1 MQFFTLFIRSQPKLI
16 LFRFGILGLLALF
29 SAHLSAAPLGTG
41 WIKNPQH
48 PPVEVQFFLTGQI
61 DADNNVAGF
70 IEVKLDDGWK
80 TYWRSPG
87 EGGISPEIDWQASL
101 NIKGVDWQW
110 PYPQRFEVLGIE
122 TLGYKH
128 DVVFPLS
135 IKVQDRHQPATFKA
149 NLSLSSC
156 STVCVITDYPLEF
169 NFIPSALQ
177 IDPDTMRRH
186 AQAISL
192 VPKKSSMLDDIQATW
207 DSSKNKLQVSLT
219 SKQGWQQPDLF
230 IDGEAGNVAD
240 SSFSHPI
247 LSIDGNQLTAWFDVS
262 NWLGKPNLTGESIQ
276 VTVVDKHFIAE
287 QTVALTDGSVIEVS
301 AGSSLFTMF
310 LFALLGGLI
319 LNVMPCV
326 LPVLGM
332 KLTSVLTAERQHASL
347 IRKQFLASAAGIICS
362 FWLIAASL
370 ALLKWSGQSIGW
382 GIQFQ
387 NAGFLGVMV
396 LVTAIFG
403 ANMLGLF
410 EVRLPSSLNTWLAS
424 KGRNNHSG
432 HFVQGMFATLLAT
445 PCSAP
450 FLGTAVAFA
459 LGASWITLFLIFTG
473 LGIGMALPWL
483 LVALR
488 PSLALK
494 LPRPGIWMNR
504 LKILFGLMMLATSLW
519 IITLLSSHL
528 PISVLWGIS
537 LLGFVAL
544 IWRSINVF
552 GARAVGI
559 TVSLGFIV
567 ASVLFLVA
575 SLTADYWRSPLP
587 PELTWQPLDTKV
599 ISQQISAG
607 KTVFVDVTADW
618 CITCKANKI
627 GVLLQQPVYGALQAD
642 NIVRMQGD
650 WTVPNPK
657 VSQFLQSYNRFG
669 VPFNIVYGP
678 QAPQGIPLP
687 VIYSSNDI
695 IQAIEQAS
703 GSSL

>member
-1 MQFFTLFIRSQPKLI
+1 MQFFTVFTRPQPKLAHFSVW
-16 LFRFGILGLLALF
+16 LLGLCALF
-29 SAHLSAAPLGTG
+29 SAHLMAAPLTTG
-41 WIKNPQH
+41 WIKAEQH
-48 PPVEVQFFLTGQI
+48 PPVEVQLVLTGQV

-70 IEVKLDDGWK
+70 IEVKLDDEWK

-87 EGGISPEIDWQASL
+87 EGGIAPEIDWHASS
-101 NIKGVDWQW
+101 NVQDVDWQW
-110 PYPQRFEVLGIE
+110 PYPQRFDVLGIE

-135 IKVQDRHQPATFKA
+135 IKVEDSQQPVTFKA

-156 STVCVITDYPLEF
+156 STVCVITDYPLLLS
-169 NFIPSALQ
+169 FIPSELQ
-177 IDPDTMRRH
+177 ADSETMRRY
-186 AQAISL
+186 AQAVSL
-192 VPKKSSMLDDIQATW
+192 VPQDSSMLDDRQAKW
-207 DSSKNKLQVSLT
+207 DASKNKLQVSLT

-230 IDGEAGNVAD
+230 IDGVAENVAD
-240 SSFSHPI
+240 SSFSHPTVV
-247 LSIDGNQLTAWFDVS
+247 IDGNQLTAWFDVS
-262 NWLGKPNLTGESIQ
+262 NWLGEPNLSGESIQ

-287 QTVALTDGSVIEVS
+287 QTVALTDGSVIEAS
-301 AGSSLFTMF
+301 TGSSLLTMF
-310 LFALLGGLI
+310 AFALLGGLI

-332 KLTSVLTAERQHASL
+332 KLTSVLSAERQQKSQV
-347 IRKQFLASAAGIICS
+347 RMQFLASAAGIISS

-387 NAGFLGVMV
+387 SAGFLGLMV

-403 ANMLGLF
+403 TNMLGLF
-410 EVRLPSSLNTWLAS
+410 ELRLPASITTWLAS
-424 KGRNNHSG
+424 KGGNNHSG

-459 LGASWITLFLIFTG
+459 LGASWATLFLIFTG

-494 LPRPGIWMNR
+494 LPRPGVWMNR
-504 LKILFGLMMLATSLW
+504 LKVLFGLMMLATSVWL
-519 IITLLSSHL
+519 ITLLSSHL
-528 PISVLWGIS
+528 PIGLLWAVSLVALVL
-537 LLGFVAL
+537 L
-544 IWRSINVF
+544 IWRCVKVF

-559 TVSLGFIV
+559 TASLGLI
-567 ASVLFLVA
+567 ATSVVFLIA

-587 PELTWQPLDTKV
+587 AELSWQPLDTQV
-599 ISQQISAG
+599 ISQQVAAG
-607 KTVFVDVTADW
+607 KTLFVDVTADW

-627 GVLLQQPVYGALQAD
+627 GVLLQQPVYDALQED
-642 NIVRMQGD
+642 NIIRMQGD
-650 WTVPNPK
+650 WTVPNPQ
-657 VSQFLQSYNRFG
+657 VSEYLQSHNRFG

-678 QAPQGIPLP
+678 QAPQGIALP
-687 VIYSSNDI
+687 VIYSSEDV
-695 IQAIEQAS
+695 IQAIKQAS
-703 GSSL
+703 GASR